1 MITSDNFLGGIA
13 QEILR
18 NFILVNFSIDGRHLL
33 LQVSLLCLFI
43 LLGFFIMVVECV
55 KSPDN
60 GSQLSQ
66 YALKVL

>member
-1 MITSDNFLGGIA
+1 MIVLEMCGI
-13 QEILR
+13 
-18 NFILVNFSIDGRHLL
+18 FLVNYSIDERHLL

-43 LLGFFIMVVECV
+43 PLGIFIMVVGCV

-60 GSQLSQ
+60 DSQLSQ